1 MKRLSH
7 GNYFVYRWELF
18 DAYFE
23 KVEVL
28 DKVKGLLLIPNT
40 ELATVKQVANFY
52 EVKEQTIQ
60 SLVNDNIIELSV
72 DGFGLFK
79 KDEVVNFLNVPEGQ
93 LENLKGKVIDTMGN
107 GDQVIV
113 PNRRLHLFPRRAILR
128 VGMLLESSGIADEVR
143 NRRLMKK
150 GLEMLRIGMAM
161 DNGDLTAEIGGDDD
175 VVMITEKVLLDTQKK
190 IAKKSD

>member
-1 MKRLSH
+1 MEKDINKLLTNGELRE
-7 GNYFVYRWELF
+7 ELF
-18 DAYFE
+18 K

-28 DKVKGLLLIPNT
+28 DKVKGLLRIPNT

-72 DGFGLFK
+72 VGFGLFK

-93 LENLKGKVIDTMGN
+93 LENLKGKVVDTMEN

-128 VGMLLESSGIADEVR
+128 VGMLLEGSGVANEVR
-143 NRRLMKK
+143 NLRLMKK
-150 GLEMLRIGMAM
+150 GL
-161 DNGDLTAEIGGDDD
+161 
-175 VVMITEKVLLDTQKK
+175 
-190 IAKKSD
+190 

>member
-7 GNYFVYRWELF
+7 VNYCVYRWVLF
-18 DAYFE
+18 DTYFE

-93 LENLKGKVIDTMGN
+93 LENLKGKVVDTMEN

-128 VGMLLESSGIADEVR
+128 VGMLLEGSGVANEVR
-143 NRRLMKK
+143 NLRLMKK
-150 GLEMLRIGMAM
+150 GL
-161 DNGDLTAEIGGDDD
+161 
-175 VVMITEKVLLDTQKK
+175 
-190 IAKKSD
+190 